1 MIRCA
6 SSSDQ
11 PPSDRGVNDEE
22 SEWVYRTRVCYSRLG
37 YVEER
42 TKVLCDHHHL
52 DDVTAGNIC
61 SHTVAF
67 RCRVQPT
74 PCTAFRYKPST
85 RTTPTS
91 VAHVACVPAHDSDV
105 EFEASLIPSSSV

>member
-1 MIRCA
+1 MVRCA

-11 PPSDRGVNDEE
+11 PPSDVGVNDEE
-22 SEWVYRTRVCYSRLG
+22 SEWLYRTRVCYSRLG

-42 TKVLCDHHHL
+42 TKVLRDHHHL

-61 SHTVAF
+61 SHAVAF
-67 RCRVQPT
+67 G
-74 PCTAFRYKPST
+74 YEPST
-85 RTTPTS
+85 PTTPTS